1 VTVRRLTPGDP
12 TDLEILRAL
21 TGHGD
26 QPVFADALA
35 PLLGIAPGRVPS
47 RLASLVTLG
56 YVDCLVG
63 EKGRGDGY
71 RLTARGQAEL
81 RRRTDT
87 PPAASANGP
96 AAPASR

>member
-1 VTVRRLTPGDP
+1 MRRLTPGDP

-21 TGHGD
+21 ATHGD

-35 PLLGIAPGRVPS
+35 ALLGIPPGRVPS

-56 YVDCLVG
+56 YVACLPAG
-63 EKGRGDGY
+63 KAQDDAY

-81 RRRTDT
+81 RRRTGPPSALSPADPA
-87 PPAASANGP
+87 PPAP
-96 AAPASR
+96 P

>member
-1 VTVRRLTPGDP
+1 MWRLTPADP

-21 TGHGD
+21 ATHGD

-35 PLLGIAPGRVPS
+35 ALLGMAPRRVPP

-56 YVDCLVG
+56 YVACLPAG
-63 EKGRGDGY
+63 KDQDDAY

-81 RRRTDT
+81 RRRAEPGPGSSRTDPP
-87 PPAASANGP
+87 PPAP
-96 AAPASR
+96 M